1 MNIKKYNMFA
11 NEYVLYSDAKKEF
24 DKQEELI
31 ASWIKA
37 YDDSVTSLVRDVNVM
52 RDLLSVVNDK
62 LIISVLINIALTL
75 IIAAL
80 AVKCLGAWL

>member
-1 MNIKKYNMFA
+1 MFA

-31 ASWIKA
+31 NGWIKA
-37 YDDSVTSLVRDVNVM
+37 YHDRVTSMIRDINAM
-52 RDLLSVVNDK
+52 RDLLNAANDK

-80 AVKCLGAWL
+80 AVKSLGA